1 MYLLLHGELP
11 NKDQFA
17 DFEAGIKKYNFVADE
32 MKRLIDV
39 FPRSAHP
46 MGVLSSLTSA
56 LTAFNPEAV
65 DVSSK
70 EDLDHA
76 AQLLIAKFA
85 HLCAWTYRKTLG
97 LPINHG
103 DNKLNYVENFYR
115 MTFRLPNQEFEM
127 NPVVVDALDKLLILH
142 ADHEQNCS
150 TSTVRMVGSAHTG
163 LFASISAGVS
173 ALWGPLHGGANQA
186 VIEMLEMIEQDG
198 GDVAKYVEKAKNKED
213 NFRLMGFG
221 HRVYKN
227 FDPRAKIIK
236 KAADD
241 ILNQLGINDKALDI
255 AMQLERVALEDDY
268 FVSKKLYPNV
278 DFYSGIIYRA
288 LGIPTEMFTVMF
300 ALGRLPGWISQW
312 KEMRLK
318 GDPIGRPRQ
327 VYQGAQKR
335 DYVPMNLAKF
345 SIFPKQK
352 HPAALPGVSVLIYK
366 VIIYEVLI
374 YSHNAVTAEA
384 PIRVAPSRIYSS
396 ASSFVRIPPE
406 AFTCNPPLFSTK
418 SCTAFG
424 VAPDGFPVPLS

>member
-1 MYLLLHGELP
+1 MSDNNKVSLQYDGKTFEYPIVESTMGDRGIDISKLRDQTGLITLDLGYKNTGATLSKITYLDGDKGELFYRGYAIDELAENSNFTEVMYLLLHGDLPTKEEFEVFSNEL
-11 NKDQFA
+11 K
-17 DFEAGIKKYNFVADE
+17 EYNYVAEE
-32 MKRLIDV
+32 MKKLLDV

-56 LTAFNPEAV
+56 LTAFNPKAV
-65 DVSSK
+65 NVSSP
-70 EDLDHA
+70 EELEHA
-76 AQLLIAKFA
+76 STLMIAKFA
-85 HLCAWTYRKTLG
+85 HLCAWTYRKTQG
-97 LPINHG
+97 LPVNHG

-115 MTFRLPNQEFEM
+115 MAFRMPNDVFEID
-127 NPVVVDALDKLLILH
+127 PVIVDALDKLLILH

-163 LFASISAGVS
+163 LFASVSAGVS

-186 VIEMLEMIEQDG
+186 VIEMLEMIENDG

-241 ILNQLGINDKALDI
+241 ILGKLGIKDKALDI

-312 KEMRLK
+312 KEMRLN

-327 VYQGAQKR
+327 VYQGATQRK
-335 DYVPMNLAKF
+335 YIPMNERK
-345 SIFPKQK
+345 
-352 HPAALPGVSVLIYK
+352 
-366 VIIYEVLI
+366 
-374 YSHNAVTAEA
+374 
-384 PIRVAPSRIYSS
+384 
-396 ASSFVRIPPE
+396 
-406 AFTCNPPLFSTK
+406 
-418 SCTAFG
+418 
-424 VAPDGFPVPLS
+424 